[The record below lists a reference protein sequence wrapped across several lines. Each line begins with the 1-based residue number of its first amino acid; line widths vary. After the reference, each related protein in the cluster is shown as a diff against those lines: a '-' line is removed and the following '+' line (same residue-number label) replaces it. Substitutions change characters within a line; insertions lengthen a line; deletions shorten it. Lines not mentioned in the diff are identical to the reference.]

1 MYNQFHNKICS
12 YIWNYRPY
20 LQWCI
25 IVHSFLTKINCVHL
39 NKQKLCLKYIEALHQ
54 LILSL
59 FTGNVHYF
67 KLVQIKGF
75 FMNYTKSL
83 VWIKIIIFSFTTLS
97 PQKLCLVSINSWAVT
112 VSKSACHKDSETV
125 VDFKSWW
132 KIDWG
137 I

>member
-25 IVHSFLTKINCVHL
+25 IVHSFLTKINCIHL

-59 FTGNVHYF
+59 FTSNVHYF

-83 VWIKIIIFSFTTLS
+83 VWIKIIIFSFRKFKKFYILIVDVLWAYFNSEMTL
-97 PQKLCLVSINSWAVT
+97 LCIIVIFLYYFFTIQL
-112 VSKSACHKDSETV
+112 H
-125 VDFKSWW
+125 
-132 KIDWG
+132 
-137 I
+137 